1 MITFHPLQTLRY
13 IHNRNMMEKE
23 LNNILNRWLMR
34 ISETGSFD
42 PHQHKEDYLQITE
55 YICTCNRETLRN
67 VLRTVRDFSLK
78 PDCDVAILKELV
90 IDLLKVL

>member
-13 IHNRNMMEKE
+13 IHNRNMMENE

-42 PHQHKEDYLQITE
+42 PHQHKDDYLQITE

-90 IDLLKVL
+90 IDLLNVL

>member
-42 PHQHKEDYLQITE
+42 PHQHKDDYLQITE
-55 YICTCNRETLRN
+55 YICTCKTPKIAQTTL
-67 VLRTVRDFSLK
+67 K
-78 PDCDVAILKELV
+78 KEKKNGK
-90 IDLLKVL
+90 IYTS

>member
-55 YICTCNRETLRN
+55 YICTCNRDTLRN
-67 VLRTVRDFSLK
+67 VQRTVRDFSLK

>member
-1 MITFHPLQTLRY
+1 
-13 IHNRNMMEKE
+13 MEKE

-42 PHQHKEDYLQITE
+42 PHQHKDDYLQITE

-78 PDCDVAILKELV
+78 PDCDAAILKELI
-90 IDLLKVL
+90 IDLLNLIISVR

>member
-42 PHQHKEDYLQITE
+42 PHQHKDDYLQITE
-55 YICTCNRETLRN
+55 YIWTCNRETLRN

-90 IDLLKVL
+90 IDLLNLL